1 VLASGEI
8 HNHVRSERELIK
20 LKGQPIM
27 DSAVRNRILVVDDD
41 SAICELLTTKLK
53 FSGFLSQS
61 CNSAE
66 AALKILEHETF
77 DAIISD
83 MNMAVMTGLELL
95 AEVRR
100 VAPHTAFL
108 MATGVSDV
116 AVGVTA
122 MKQGAADY
130 LLKPF
135 QMEAVM
141 VSLRRAL
148 EMKRMEAELEE
159 YRQRLESMVEQRTKQ
174 LKAAMRRI
182 ELTYDETLEALAGAL
197 DLRDNDTAGHS
208 RRVTLYSLEMAKR
221 LNFSADQLKQLER
234 GAYLHDIGKIG
245 IPDSILLK
253 PGKLTPEET
262 AVMQTHVRI
271 GYELMSR
278 VAFLSSAAQIVLTH
292 QECFDGTGYPQGLAG
307 EEIPL
312 GARIFAISDTMDAM
326 MSDRPYRR
334 GRPYAVA
341 RAEIAREAGKQFDPQ
356 VVEAFLSIPEEIWEK
371 IRSEA
376 SRDPSEK
383 RRRAVTENPAVKG
396 EKPGAESPLG
406 MAAQA
411 PMKEGV

>member
-1 VLASGEI
+1 
-8 HNHVRSERELIK
+8 
-20 LKGQPIM
+20 M
-27 DSAVRNRILVVDDD
+27 DSLSPSRILVVDDD
-41 SAICELLTTKLK
+41 PAICKLLTAKLK
-53 FSGFLSQS
+53 TSGFTSQS

-66 AALKILEHETF
+66 VALQVLSQEAF

-83 MNMAVMTGLELL
+83 LNMAGMTGLELL

-100 VAPHTAFL
+100 RAPHTAFL

-116 AVGVTA
+116 AVGVAA

-208 RRVTLYSLEMAKR
+208 RRVTLYSLEMARR
-221 LNFSADQLKQLER
+221 LNFSGDQLKQLER

-292 QECFDGTGYPQGLAG
+292 QECYDGTGYPQGLAG

-312 GARIFAISDTMDAM
+312 GSRIFAISDTLDAM

-356 VVEAFLSIPEEIWEK
+356 VVEAFLSVPEETWAK
-371 IRSEA
+371 IGSEA
-376 SRDPSEK
+376 SRDRSEQK
-383 RRRAVTENPAVKG
+383 RRATTAHQASRAENP
-396 EKPGAESPLG
+396 GADGPLDR
-406 MAAQA
+406 AAQA
-411 PMKEGV
+411 R